1 MLRLNV
7 FLLLLTIQSLNF
19 PQAALSSDDDDDENA
34 EDAGKQT
41 NSSNLI

>member
-19 PQAALSSDDDDDENA
+19 PQAALSSDYDENV
-34 EDAGKQT
+34 EDDGKQT